1 MIVYRTTSFQVGIS
15 CYPKSHSGLICQYFI
30 HFHTNQQCN
39 TGFRDQ
45 GIFPSQLGS
54 ALLGTAK
61 NKTIPYRFPQSQWI
75 SHWENLKTHRL
86 SNSAILE
93 LIKPARNLHLQ
104 RIYGDYIEIIQRVYR
119 DYIEIIQRLYRDY
132 IEIILYFLMII
143 P

>member
-61 NKTIPYRFPQSQWI
+61 NKTIPYRFPQS
-75 SHWENLKTHRL
+75 
-86 SNSAILE
+86 
-93 LIKPARNLHLQ
+93 
-104 RIYGDYIEIIQRVYR
+104 
-119 DYIEIIQRLYRDY
+119 
-132 IEIILYFLMII
+132 
-143 P
+143 